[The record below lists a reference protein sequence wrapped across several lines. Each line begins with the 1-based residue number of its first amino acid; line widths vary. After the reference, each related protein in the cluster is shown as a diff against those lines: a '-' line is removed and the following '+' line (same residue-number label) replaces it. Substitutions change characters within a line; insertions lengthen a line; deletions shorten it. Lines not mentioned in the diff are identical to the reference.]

1 MLFNLFNRKAQS
13 KKKKRNQKKEMS
25 DEAKRLIR
33 RIVIVVVLYV
43 GLIFL
48 IILGIFQISK
58 YITGWDYFFLEHIEI
73 RGENLSTKEAAGYCD
88 IELPQNLIALDID
101 MLSRHIKKI
110 HPDLKHVS
118 VERKLPNTLI
128 VIIDRRKPLV
138 QVKLRDEYYLVD
150 SEGFVIQRVLIK
162 EKNAPVVVGLRRS
175 EVHDLKNGICLSKK
189 LRGALELFQL
199 YKSIITE
206 DTYKVETIDVS
217 NSKNYILFL
226 SKGLEIRFG
235 RGSFESRMKNLL
247 LILREMHVPDNS
259 YIDLRFKNVTVAPK
273 KI

>member
-1 MLFNLFNRKAQS
+1 MLFNLFNRKPQS
-13 KKKKRNQKKEMS
+13 KRKKRNQKKEMS
-25 DEAKRLIR
+25 DEAKSLIR

-58 YITGWDYFFLEHIEI
+58 YITNWDYFSLEHIEI
-73 RGENLSTKEAAGYCD
+73 RGESLSTKEAAGYCD
-88 IELPQNLIALDID
+88 IELPKNLISLDID
-101 MLSRHIKKI
+101 MLSRHIKTI
-110 HPDLKHVS
+110 HPDLKQVR
-118 VERKLPNTLI
+118 VQRKLPNTLI

-162 EKNAPVVVGLRRS
+162 KENVPVVVGLRKS
-175 EVHDLKNGICLSKK
+175 EVHDIKNGICLSKK
-189 LRGALELFQL
+189 LRRALELFQL
-199 YKSIITE
+199 YKLIITE
-206 DTYKVETIDVS
+206 ETYKVETIDVS
-217 NSKNYILFL
+217 NSKNYILFV

-235 RGSFESRMKNLL
+235 RDNFEFNMNNLL
-247 LILREMHVPDNS
+247 LILREMNVPDNS